1 MLKEMAHFE
10 NYVQGSIQDWKR
22 ALEKLQMVKSF
33 FDYIWGL
40 HIPSGLFISVVF
52 GSLIY
57 F

>member
-1 MLKEMAHFE
+1 MKIMFKVAFRTEK
-10 NYVQGSIQDWKR
+10 GR
-22 ALEKLQMVKSF
+22 ALGKLQMVKSF
-33 FDYIWGL
+33 FDYICGL